1 MRRFLKF
8 YLVLAILILPV
19 SVYAASPKET
29 IKFVFEKQIKQ
40 YSARGIEV
48 KVKDEGKISGLQ
60 GFHLVSITLK
70 KDKQQKIIPFAC
82 NGDIVIA
89 SAIQVEG
96 ENHYPILSAAL
107 AEKNKVSVPVKNA
120 VIVHKAKNS
129 HFNIVV
135 YLDFECPYCK
145 IGKAQVLNLVK
156 EKKLPIDVYIKPV
169 LIHSTEK
176 NLFLTEMF
184 IAMSHFKQDISSL
197 LFSIANQNKEEIV
210 EKIKDYCKKN
220 KIDYAKLL
228 KIAQSEKIKNITEAN
243 KKEMFETL
251 YSNGTPTFVVDSYIV
266 RGANFGLLQHFV
278 ERAAGKYGRI

>member
-1 MRRFLKF
+1 MWRFLKI

-19 SVYAASPKET
+19 SVCALSPKET
-29 IKFVFEKQIKQ
+29 VEFVFEKQIKQ

-48 KVKDEGKISGLQ
+48 KVKDEGKVSGLQ
-60 GFHLVSITLK
+60 GFYLVSITLK
-70 KDKQQKIIPFAC
+70 KDKQQKIIPLAS
-82 NGDIVIA
+82 NGDIVIT

-96 ENHYPILSAAL
+96 KNHYPILSADL

-120 VIVHKAKNS
+120 IIVHKAKISN
-129 HFNIVV
+129 FNIVV
-135 YLDFECPYCK
+135 YLDFECSYCR
-145 IGKAQVLNLVK
+145 IGKDEVLNLVK
-156 EKKLPIDVYIKPV
+156 EEKLPADVYIKPV

-197 LFSIANQNKEEIV
+197 LFSIGNQNKKEII

-220 KIDYAKLL
+220 KIDYAKVI
-228 KIAQSEKIKNITEAN
+228 KIAQSEKTKNIIEAN
-243 KKEMFETL
+243 EKEMFETL
-251 YSNGTPTFVVDSYIV
+251 HSNGTPTFVVDSYII

-278 ERAAGKYGRI
+278 EKATR